1 MVDYRRNYLPGG
13 SFFFTVNLQDRQST
27 FLTDHIDLL
36 REAFRTVRSQQPFSI
51 TAIVILPE
59 HLHTIWELPP
69 EDDNFSSRW
78 RVIKSLFTR
87 SLVKRGVEISKNKKG
102 EYSLWQRRFWEHTI
116 RDENDL
122 QRHVDYIHYNPVKH
136 GWAARVKEWEYSSFH
151 RYVKLGWINED
162 WGSDLPDESDLSFG
176 E

>member
-1 MVDYRRNYLPGG
+1 MVNYRRNYVQGG
-13 SFFFTVNLQDRQST
+13 SYFFTVNLQDRQSK
-27 FLTDHIDLL
+27 LLIDHIDLL

-51 TAIVILPE
+51 IAIVILPE
-59 HLHTIWELPP
+59 HIHTIWELPP
-69 EDDNFSSRW
+69 DDDNYSSRW
-78 RVIKSLFTR
+78 RAIKSLFTR
-87 SLVKRGVEISKNKKG
+87 SLVKKGVELSKNKKG

-136 GWAARVKEWEYSSFH
+136 GWVDSVKEWEYSSFH
-151 RYVKLGWINED
+151 RYVKLGWIGED
-162 WGSDLPDESDLSFG
+162 WGGDQVDDLGLSFG